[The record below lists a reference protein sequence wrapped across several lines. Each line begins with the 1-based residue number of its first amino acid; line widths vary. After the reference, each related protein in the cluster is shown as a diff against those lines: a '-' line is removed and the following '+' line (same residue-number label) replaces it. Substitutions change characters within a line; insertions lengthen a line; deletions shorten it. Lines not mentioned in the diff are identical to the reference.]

1 MSTIHSI
8 SDKPLSAD
16 YTVWGNSRSVKEK
29 NVSLILLNRG
39 VRLDK
44 AALLS
49 RRFFQHF
56 DSVISVEPP
65 GSSPEIYELMKNSD
79 RFRFLIP
86 QQELTPGEQ
95 IDLAAALLTED
106 WFYVLWNDQILDK
119 EMTPPASVPEGD
131 DPVIC
136 VPFLKD
142 LREQSPI
149 PTMMVP
155 NISRRKLKVNAYGNS
170 ESGGRT
176 FYPFDFTGCY
186 HRESF
191 LEVGGFDNSFKN
203 PFWQL
208 LDFGARLL
216 MFGKTIRLNPYFLV
230 HYDTEIEPHRECF
243 DSDYLLFVLKN
254 QFVKKKKDRFYIPYF
269 SIIRYFVRSSGRDWG
284 QIITECRCALKMVE
298 EYQSMYKMTLAE
310 GVAAWGSVPK

>member
-8 SDKPLSAD
+8 SDKPLAAD
-16 YTVWGNSRSVKEK
+16 YTVWGNSRPVKEK

-39 VRLDK
+39 ARLDK

-65 GSSPEIYELMKNSD
+65 GSSPEIYELMKNSG

-86 QQELTPGEQ
+86 QRELTPGEQ

-106 WFYVLWNDQILDK
+106 RFYVLWNDQILDK
-119 EMTPPASVPEGD
+119 EMTPPVSVSED
-131 DPVIC
+131 DAPVIF

-155 NISRRKLKVNAYGNS
+155 VISRRKLKVNACGS
-170 ESGGRT
+170 GESGGRT

-191 LEVGGFDNSFKN
+191 LATGGFDNSFQN

-254 QFVKKKKDRFYIPYF
+254 QFVRKKKDRFYIPYL
-269 SIIRYFVRSSGRDWG
+269 SVIRYFIRSSGRDWG
-284 QIITECRCALKMVE
+284 QIITECRRALRLTE

-310 GVAAWGSVPK
+310 GVESWGSSPK

>member
-1 MSTIHSI
+1 MSIIHSI

-16 YTVWGNSRSVKEK
+16 YTLWGNCRPRKEK

-39 VRLDK
+39 ARIDK

-65 GSSPEIYELMKNSD
+65 GSSPEIYDLMKGSD
-79 RFRFLIP
+79 QFRFLIP
-86 QQELTPGEQ
+86 QKELTPGEQ
-95 IDLAAALLTED
+95 IDLAASLLTDE

-119 EMTPPASVPEGD
+119 EMTLPSEAPEEN
-131 DPVIC
+131 DPVIY

-142 LREQSPI
+142 MREQSPI

-155 NISRRKLKVNAYGNS
+155 SVLKRKLRVKAYGNAA
-170 ESGGRT
+170 SGGRT

-191 LEVGGFDNSFKN
+191 FAVGGYDNSFRN

-208 LDFGARLL
+208 IDFGARLL
-216 MFGKTIRLNPYFLV
+216 MFGKTVRLHPYFLV

-254 QFVKKKKDRFYIPYF
+254 QFVQKKKDRFYIPYISF
-269 SIIRYFVRSSGRDWG
+269 ISYFFRFAGRDWSR
-284 QIITECRCALKMVE
+284 TVAECRQANRLLDR
-298 EYQSMYKMTLAE
+298 YRTLYRKTLSEGIAE
-310 GVAAWGSVPK
+310 WGEIGQ

>member
-8 SDKPLSAD
+8 SDKPLAAD
-16 YTVWGNSRSVKEK
+16 YTVWGNSRPVKEK

-39 VRLDK
+39 ARLDK

-65 GSSPEIYELMKNSD
+65 WSSPEIYELMKNSG

-86 QQELTPGEQ
+86 QRELTPGEQ

-119 EMTPPASVPEGD
+119 EMTPPVSVSED
-131 DPVIC
+131 DAPVIF

-155 NISRRKLKVNAYGNS
+155 VISRRKLKVNACGS
-170 ESGGRT
+170 GESGGRT

-191 LEVGGFDNSFKN
+191 LAAGGFDNSFQN

-254 QFVKKKKDRFYIPYF
+254 QFVRKKKGRFYIPYL
-269 SIIRYFVRSSGRDWG
+269 SVIRYFIRSSGRDWG
-284 QIITECRCALKMVE
+284 QIITECRRAIRLTE
-298 EYQSMYKMTLAE
+298 EYQPMYKMTLSE
-310 GVAAWGSVPK
+310 GVESWGSSPK